1 MHQTSDLLQQ
11 QGILESGPPLSLVHP
26 GLQDLD
32 APDVVTTTSIQM
44 PLRTQGSVR
53 VTAFL
58 ILELFYT
65 LAFIMVVDFVS
76 TISEAGEQGG
86 PGFVAGSFV
95 YLLAAPLL
103 FIIGT
108 SSTDILLLRIRYMC
122 IGVKMTIVK
131 GLIAT
136 LVATIILIGYSY

>member
-1 MHQTSDLLQQ
+1 
-11 QGILESGPPLSLVHP
+11 
-26 GLQDLD
+26 
-32 APDVVTTTSIQM
+32 
-44 PLRTQGSVR
+44 
-53 VTAFL
+53 
-58 ILELFYT
+58 
-65 LAFIMVVDFVS
+65 MVLDFVS

-136 LVATIILIGYSY
+136 LVATIILIGYSYYFVHTFIFLFEMETLELFDFTSGAA